1 MNTIETA
8 GRELQDRV
16 TVVLVD
22 DHAIW
27 RDGVSSLLEDT
38 EFEVVG
44 EAASGLEA
52 LNVVREMRPRLVLL
66 DIRMAG
72 GDGLDTLQV
81 LKQSNPD
88 VAVIMLTTYDNP
100 TYMARAV
107 AGGAAGYV
115 LKGVP
120 ADDLLTAMRAAA
132 AGELL
137 LRPQDLVRALRGIS
151 PDTAGQSD
159 LIKPLSAREIEV
171 LRLMSTGLNNK
182 AIADILFI
190 SEATVKTH
198 VGHILNKIG
207 VSDRIQAIVWAVRHG
222 LVKLDDIENRDG
234 RAAG

>member
-1 MNTIETA
+1 
-8 GRELQDRV
+8 
-16 TVVLVD
+16 VLVD

-27 RDGVSSLLEDT
+27 RDGVASLLEDT

-44 EAASGLEA
+44 EASSGREA
-52 LNVVREMRPRLVLL
+52 LEVVRRVHPRMVLL

-72 GDGLDTLQV
+72 GDGLDALQV
-81 LKQSNPD
+81 LKQEHSD

-120 ADDLLTAMRAAA
+120 AEELLGAMRAVAS
-132 AGELL
+132 GELL
-137 LRPQDLVRALRGIS
+137 LDARELSRALRGVT

-159 LIKPLSAREIEV
+159 LIKPLSDREIEV
-171 LRLMSTGLNNK
+171 LRLMATGLNNK
-182 AIADILFI
+182 AIAGVLFI
-190 SEATVKTH
+190 SEGTVKTH
-198 VGHILNKIG
+198 VEHILYKLG

-222 LVKLDDIENRDG
+222 LVLLNDIESVD
-234 RAAG
+234 